1 MSFTPPESPARG
13 TETLRTQPGTPVP
26 FSILSVA
33 RDLVTLPGT
42 PTSVDG
48 LPRVSVRR
56 DHSRQ
61 VQPYYLANCD
71 PDPVGAPFVSD
82 PGYPF
87 YPFSWAVPVGCDF
100 SHPNFERLNQ
110 IAEEDVVAATAHAVS
125 TQLWTGASNAG
136 QSTDSPSLPTAAFVL
151 GGTSAEP
158 VTLVEGLSSLAE
170 WYNYFTRAGGGA
182 ILHIPNALIPS
193 LMSQQLVTV
202 NGAQMIGPAGEL
214 VSRGPGYGFSYGPDG
229 TETASGESWIYISGP
244 IDLRLGT
251 PLDPANPQS
260 IAGPLEGTANPRRN
274 ENSVIRTRRAIFTF
288 DTGTVLAIRVECP
301 TILGD

>member
-1 MSFTPPESPARG
+1 MSFTPPEYPARG

-61 VQPYYLANCD
+61 VQPYILANCD
-71 PDPVGAPFVSD
+71 PDPIGAPFVSD

-87 YPFSWAVPVGCDF
+87 YPFAWAIPVGCDF
-100 SHPNFERLNQ
+100 THPNFERLNQ

-125 TQLWTGASNAG
+125 TQLWTGASNLG
-136 QSTDSPSLPTAAFVL
+136 QSTDSPSLRTAALVL
-151 GGTSAEP
+151 GGTSASP
-158 VTLVEGLSSLAE
+158 LTLVEGLASLAE

-182 ILHIPNALIPS
+182 ILHIPNALLPS

-214 VSRGPGYGFSYGPDG
+214 VSRGPGYTFDEGPANTT
-229 TETASGESWIYISGP
+229 TEANESWIYISGP

-251 PLDPANPQS
+251 PLDPANPQG
-260 IAGPLEGTANPRRN
+260 ITGPLEGTANPRRN

-288 DTGTVLAIRVECP
+288 DTQTVLAIRVDAP